1 LQAESTPPP
10 EMESSEEKSI
20 EEKRPAFEYKPQGL
34 HRELLT
40 GCLMVAQKSD
50 EACMRI
56 REASSLREQVFLRRR
71 SNSVSSAI
79 AQCRQGPQEQILL
92 GSDEGHNQE
101 VLKVVRQVCW
111 ETRKSMAR
119 ARGTETFTG

>member
-1 LQAESTPPP
+1 
-10 EMESSEEKSI
+10 MESSEEKSI

-79 AQCRQGPQEQILL
+79 AQCRRGPQKQILL
-92 GSDEGHNQE
+92 GSDEDHNE
-101 VLKVVRQVCW
+101 KLLKVVQQVLVQTP
-111 ETRKSMAR
+111 ETVERKLR
-119 ARGTETFTG
+119 EEGCLK